1 MEQTGGSVYRE
12 PRFDLPAE
20 LHVQVVGRV
29 FVGVLGV
36 ETLFGVVVAA
46 DQVIE
51 LLVAAADAQVVI
63 PRRLGVVEEVV
74 VPVEIGVVHVFAV
87 FLYYP
92 GPVGVLGPVVAALV
106 QLAEILSVIARV
118 GTAVVGFVEFV
129 GKDGRIVS
137 GRDEIRAGRRGRD
150 AETAAVIDPHFA
162 VRVVLRGDQDH
173 AEAGAGSV
181 DRRRGGVLEHR
192 HRFHVVGVHPVDV
205 ALDAVDEH
213 ERGPAAVDRRHA
225 ADVEVGL
232 GARKTGAVGDVEVGD
247 HALQGLAQ
255 RRYRPVLELFG
266 GYLRY
271 RAQQVGLFLRAVT
284 HDDDRL
290 HALAVL
296 FECDR
301 HVRYGFECLVLIAQ
315 VGDDEVCALGYA
327 DEEASVVS
335 RRGAAVAGLRDD
347 GDADQRIAFVI
358 GYLARYVDLF
368 RLRSR
373 GFLLFQ
379 EKHDL
384 HVGDFESQ
392 IGRLQHAAD
401 RFRDGHIPRQ
411 ERDFLGQIRFFDV
424 VEERVSARFFD
435 GADGFGKGDSGET
448 GRDPLLRPPALAECY
463 PPPTRRAER

>member
-1 MEQTGGSVYRE
+1 MEGVVGNVAAVLEVVTRRTVVRMEQTGGSVYRE

-46 DQVIE
+46 DQVVE

-181 DRRRGGVLEHR
+181 DRRRGGV
-192 HRFHVVGVHPVDV
+192 V
-205 ALDAVDEH
+205 
-213 ERGPAAVDRRHA
+213 
-225 ADVEVGL
+225 
-232 GARKTGAVGDVEVGD
+232 TGY
-247 HALQGLAQ
+247 Q
-255 RRYRPVLELFG
+255 RASVKDVLE
-266 GYLRY
+266 
-271 RAQQVGLFLRAVT
+271 
-284 HDDDRL
+284 
-290 HALAVL
+290 
-296 FECDR
+296 
-301 HVRYGFECLVLIAQ
+301 
-315 VGDDEVCALGYA
+315 
-327 DEEASVVS
+327 
-335 RRGAAVAGLRDD
+335 
-347 GDADQRIAFVI
+347 
-358 GYLARYVDLF
+358 
-368 RLRSR
+368 
-373 GFLLFQ
+373 
-379 EKHDL
+379 
-384 HVGDFESQ
+384 
-392 IGRLQHAAD
+392 
-401 RFRDGHIPRQ
+401 
-411 ERDFLGQIRFFDV
+411 
-424 VEERVSARFFD
+424 
-435 GADGFGKGDSGET
+435 T
-448 GRDPLLRPPALAECY
+448 G
-463 PPPTRRAER
+463 